1 MVSKFTEIAFV
12 LMKRNKLTQSQ
23 VAEKYGCT
31 REYINRILNGNVS
44 ASADVQEKILSA
56 IDEIIK
62 ESK

>member
-1 MVSKFTEIAFV
+1 MSKFTETAFV

-31 REYINRILNGNVS
+31 REYLNRILNGNVS
-44 ASADVQEKILSA
+44 ASADVQEKVLSA

-62 ESK
+62 ETK

>member
-1 MVSKFTEIAFV
+1 MSKFTEIAFV

-56 IDEIIK
+56 IDEIIAERK
-62 ESK
+62 